1 MIGKL
6 ISKHVRR
13 EMRSGGYTDLV
24 LRGIDA
30 KVTGGGADALV
41 TGALEV
47 CAGMWGRVLAAAVVT
62 GTDVMTPR
70 VRHRLGRDLI
80 RQGESVHLIVTDP
93 LGLEPAFDWDVR
105 EDWSYRLSIPQP
117 TGNTRVVT
125 APRDAVAHFTWATSP
140 REPWL
145 GLSPLEAAPALAR
158 LASRI
163 EAKLGED
170 LATPSAALIPIPVD
184 GGDGSLASLRADIG
198 GAKGSAVLVE
208 ATSAGFDQGRQQA
221 GTRHDWRSE
230 RLGPAIP
237 AEMRLL
243 YGNIMDAVATCCGI
257 PAALIHQDADG
268 TAQREAYRRF
278 VMTSVQPI
286 ADMIAETAS
295 AALETDVKFDF
306 SGLWAHDLQ
315 GRASA
320 FQKLVAGGMD
330 VAEAVAVAGLMVGE

>member
-170 LATPSAALIPIPVD
+170 LATPSAALIPIPV
-184 GGDGSLASLRADIG
+184 GWWRRGARHAPLGHRRAM
-198 GAKGSAVLVE
+198 GSAVLVE
-208 ATSAGFDQGRQQA
+208 TTVCRVGRRAATSGDS
-221 GTRHDWRSE
+221 GTTGARKGSGQPSPPRCASCT
-230 RLGPAIP
+230 R
-237 AEMRLL
+237 
-243 YGNIMDAVATCCGI
+243 NIMDSRGDRVA
-257 PAALIHQDADG
+257 
-268 TAQREAYRRF
+268 
-278 VMTSVQPI
+278 
-286 ADMIAETAS
+286 AS
-295 AALETDVKFDF
+295 PL
-306 SGLWAHDLQ
+306 H
-315 GRASA
+315 
-320 FQKLVAGGMD
+320 
-330 VAEAVAVAGLMVGE
+330 